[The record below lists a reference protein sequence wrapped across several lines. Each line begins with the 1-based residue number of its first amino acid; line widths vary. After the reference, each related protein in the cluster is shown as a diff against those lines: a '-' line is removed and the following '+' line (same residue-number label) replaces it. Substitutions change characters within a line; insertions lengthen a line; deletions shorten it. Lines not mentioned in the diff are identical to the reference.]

1 MKRTTIVEET
11 PPSLGKRLG
20 QFIAFVAGLAALT
33 CGATAAVR
41 ISDAFQQISP
51 DALSLWLGL
60 LVGLGLLAA
69 VLAALAWVAVMLI
82 RWRMAREAQQMETRS
97 APAPAASPVPP
108 VIVIPTF
115 GAPGLGYPPAQ
126 GQLSGPAW
134 EPPATERQ
142 FVVIGE
148 E

>member
-20 QFIAFVAGLAALT
+20 QFVAFVAGLGALT
-33 CGATAAVR
+33 CGVTAALR
-41 ISDAFQQISP
+41 ISDSFRQISP
-51 DALSLWLGL
+51 DAFSLWLGL
-60 LVGLGLLAA
+60 LAGLGLLAV

-82 RWRMAREAQQMETRS
+82 RWRMAREAQQAETR
-97 APAPAASPVPP
+97 AAMPAPQPATPP

-115 GAPGLGYPPAQ
+115 GAPGFGYPPAQ

-134 EPPATERQ
+134 EPPTERQ